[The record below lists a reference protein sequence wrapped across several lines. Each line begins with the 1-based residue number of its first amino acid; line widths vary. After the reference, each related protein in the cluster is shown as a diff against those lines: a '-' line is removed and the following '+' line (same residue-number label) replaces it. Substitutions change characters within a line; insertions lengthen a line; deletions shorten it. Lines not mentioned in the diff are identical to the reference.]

1 MVVGS
6 RHTPQHLELAEEE
19 TKRRRRRRKSCTF
32 VKI

>member
-6 RHTPQHLELAEEE
+6 RHTPQHPELAEEE
-19 TKRRRRRRKSCTF
+19 TKRRRRRKSCTF